1 MFKTLYSTFKNQ
13 LIQNWRITVPTCV
26 FAVLFLLLLL
36 SPSLYEEKEFDNIS
50 KVPVM
55 IESVDNQGVKQIGAT
70 TVGEQI
76 CQVIPTKGPLKGKV
90 LEGTNLLMGKME
102 SDKIFAPV
110 DKALA
115 AINLEG
121 DTVLFVNLIDHYRID
136 KIMWLLALFILLLI
150 AFAGWTGVRSFL
162 SFGITVLSIWK
173 WLIPAC
179 LKGYNPIFLTVIL
192 VSLLT
197 VIIIVFVYGL
207 DKRSI
212 AAILGTM
219 AGLIATVVLA
229 YGGLHLFKIH
239 GAVMA
244 YSETLI
250 YSGYAHLDLSAL
262 FIASIFL
269 AACGA
274 MMDVAVDI
282 TSAVHEVAISAPHYT
297 RKDLIQSGMNV
308 GRSVMGTMTTT
319 LLFAYS
325 GSCLGLFMV
334 FMAQGTPMINI
345 LNLNFVSAEILHTL
359 AGSIGLVTVAPFTAL
374 FSGILLGGKRNT
386 EVEKAA
392 LVN

>member
-1 MFKTLYSTFKNQ
+1 MFKTLFLTAKDQF
-13 LIQNWRITVPTCV
+13 IQNWQITAPTFV

-36 SPSLYEEKEFDNIS
+36 CPSLYAEKEYDNIS
-50 KVPVM
+50 KVPA
-55 IESVDNQGVKQIGAT
+55 IIQSVDNQGVKQIGAT

-76 CQVIPTKGPLKGKV
+76 CQVVPTKGPLKGKI

-102 SDKIFAPV
+102 SDKLFV
-110 DKALA
+110 SGDKALA
-115 AINLEG
+115 AINSDG
-121 DTVLFVNLIDHYRID
+121 NQVLFVNLIDHYRID
-136 KIMWLLALFILLLI
+136 KIIWLVALFVLFLI

-173 WLIPAC
+173 WLIPAF
-179 LKGYNPIFLTVIL
+179 LNGYNPIFLTVSL

-197 VIIIVFVYGL
+197 IIIIVFVYGL
-207 DKRSI
+207 DRRSV
-212 AAILGTM
+212 AAILGTL
-219 AGLIATVVLA
+219 AGLIATVLLA

-297 RKDLIQSGMNV
+297 KKELIQSGMNV

-325 GSCLGLFMV
+325 GSALGLFMV
-334 FMAQGTPMINI
+334 FMAQGTPMVNI
-345 LNLNFVSAEILHTL
+345 LNLNYVSAEILHTL
-359 AGSIGLVTVAPFTAL
+359 AGSIGLVTVAPFTAF
-374 FSGILLGGKRNT
+374 FSGILLGEKQSA
-386 EVEKAA
+386 EVKKVY
-392 LVN
+392 LHL

>member
-1 MFKTLYSTFKNQ
+1 VFKTLFLTAKDQF
-13 LIQNWRITVPTCV
+13 IQNWQITAPTFV

-36 SPSLYEEKEFDNIS
+36 CPSLYAEKEYDNIS
-50 KVPVM
+50 KVPA
-55 IESVDNQGVKQIGAT
+55 IIQSVDNQGVKQIGAT

-76 CQVIPTKGPLKGKV
+76 CQVVPTKGPLKGKI

-102 SDKIFAPV
+102 SDKLFV
-110 DKALA
+110 SGDKALA
-115 AINLEG
+115 AINFDG
-121 DTVLFVNLIDHYRID
+121 DQVLFVNLIDHYRID
-136 KIMWLLALFILLLI
+136 KIIWLVALFVLFLI

-173 WLIPAC
+173 WLIPAF
-179 LKGYNPIFLTVIL
+179 LNGYNPIFLTVSL

-197 VIIIVFVYGL
+197 IIIIVFVYGL
-207 DKRSI
+207 DRRSV
-212 AAILGTM
+212 AAILGTL
-219 AGLIATVVLA
+219 AGLIATVLLA

-297 RKDLIQSGMNV
+297 KKELIQSGMNV

-325 GSCLGLFMV
+325 GSALGLFMV
-334 FMAQGTPMINI
+334 FMAQGTPMVNI
-345 LNLNFVSAEILHTL
+345 LNLNYVSAEILHTL
-359 AGSIGLVTVAPFTAL
+359 AGSIGLVTVAPFTAF
-374 FSGILLGGKRNT
+374 FSGVLLGEKQST
-386 EVEKAA
+386 EVKKVY
-392 LVN
+392 LHL